1 MELFILIYQS
11 MDGKYRWQLRNT
23 QNKVIANSAES
34 FPTRKSV
41 RNVVQ
46 RIKQQITFAQIQE
59 V

>member
-11 MDGKYRWQLRNT
+11 MDGKYKWQLRNI

-34 FPTRKSV
+34 FATRKSV

-46 RIKQQITFAQIQE
+46 KLKQQITFAQIQE